1 MIVVRSDLMILLFYS
16 IRELILIA
24 VKHSGKNKAS
34 IKFEEK
40 NGKVGIV
47 ISNPEMDFDFEIGKK
62 NEETVKNSG
71 LSRIHEILKQHGCR
85 LEIINKKGEGALV
98 SLLIPRAEITFGEQR
113 VQDDL

>member
-1 MIVVRSDLMILLFYS
+1 MPSRTKAEVCNQPARNTTSKGRDEDGETYSEKKLAALFQSALLMS
-16 IRELILIA
+16 M
-24 VKHSGKNKAS
+24 N
-34 IKFEEK
+34 
-40 NGKVGIV
+40 
-47 ISNPEMDFDFEIGKK
+47 FDFEIGKK